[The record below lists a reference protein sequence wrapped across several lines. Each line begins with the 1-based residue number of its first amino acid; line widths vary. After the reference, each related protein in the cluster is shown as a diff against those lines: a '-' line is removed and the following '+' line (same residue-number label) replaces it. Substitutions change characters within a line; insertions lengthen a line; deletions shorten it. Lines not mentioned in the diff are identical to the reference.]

1 MRKAC
6 TCCREAGMLGSNPWT
21 VVREEDLA
29 LCALDVVVV
38 KKPARAQRR
47 LVLTVRQ
54 LVEARRRF
62 GLRVQAAA

>member
-1 MRKAC
+1 M
-6 TCCREAGMLGSNPWT
+6 GSNPWT

-29 LCALDVVVV
+29 LCALDVVV

-47 LVLTVRQ
+47 LVLTARQ

-62 GLRVQAAA
+62 GLRVQAEA